1 MIQVFPQQIQKG
13 VFILYDVV
21 DQRRVISFTIA
32 IILFILAF
40 LGPAAIL
47 LPLKTGFITREAQLI
62 GTSGWSLITGGVG
75 FLALAAVFVLFAAME
90 DKMKKWTISFVLF
103 AIGVAGILLTL
114 KDYYYYTSE
123 HFVFNGPFTLTSQA
137 YEWTDFESVNENLS
151 KKGSTLFVQSLEFK
165 MKDGK
170 TYHFDRGR
178 MLQQY
183 QPIVSAVTASGGK
196 HIRNGE

>member
-1 MIQVFPQQIQKG
+1 M
-13 VFILYDVV
+13 LYDVV

-62 GTSGWSLITGGVG
+62 GTSGWSLITGGIG

-90 DKMKKWTISFVLF
+90 DKKKKWTISLALF
-103 AIGVAGILLTL
+103 AVGVAGILLTV

-123 HFVFNGPFTLTSQA
+123 HFVINGPFTLTGQA
-137 YEWTDFESVNENLS
+137 YEWTDFESVTENLT
-151 KKGSTLFVQSLEFK
+151 KEGGTLFVQSLEFK

-170 TYHFDRGR
+170 TYQFDRGR

-183 QPIVSAVTASGGK
+183 QPIVGAVTASGGK

>member
-1 MIQVFPQQIQKG
+1 LFLNRNKEG
-13 VFILYDVV
+13 VFILNDVV

-62 GTSGWSLITGGVG
+62 GTSGWSLITGGIG
-75 FLALAAVFVLFAAME
+75 FLALAAVFVLFASME
-90 DKMKKWTISFVLF
+90 DKKKKWTISLVLF
-103 AIGVAGILLTL
+103 AVGVAGILLTV

-123 HFVFNGPFTLTSQA
+123 HFVINGPFTLTSVA
-137 YEWTDFESVNENLS
+137 YEWTDFESVTENLS
-151 KKGSTLFVQSLEFK
+151 KESGTLFVESLEFK

-170 TYHFDRGR
+170 TYQFDRGR

-183 QPIVSAVTASGGK
+183 QPIIGAVTASGGE
-196 HIRNGE
+196 HFRNGG